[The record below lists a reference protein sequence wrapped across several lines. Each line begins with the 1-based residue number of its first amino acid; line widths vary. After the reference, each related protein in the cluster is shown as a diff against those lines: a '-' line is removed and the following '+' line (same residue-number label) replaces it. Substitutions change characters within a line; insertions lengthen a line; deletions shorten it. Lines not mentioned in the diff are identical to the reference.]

1 MKTTITAIT
10 TLLLVA
16 SMGSYAYAETPAWIK
31 NNAGWWADGTISE
44 NEFLSGIEFLIADG
58 IINVPATTA
67 VSGDNNGASQ
77 GVPAWVKNNAGW
89 WADGTISD
97 SDFLG
102 GIQHLVAVGLIS
114 VASSSSNETATSEV
128 IESDSTPVSDNPELA
143 KLQAELD
150 ACSEIAKAYKR
161 LDCEKAVQKQIDLI
175 SYKTDATAFSVGPI
189 TYYWKG
195 LGSDGN
201 EFEISPTG
209 QPILTLRM
217 LAENNSSDIQS
228 LNCTSPQI
236 CSYDVWDGTKAFK
249 YSGMDFTSGQIV
261 LNPGDSREFNMLF
274 GPNIGYGGTEFE
286 YDASKS
292 YHFRISEGFGSTNV
306 PLSLE

>member
-1 MKTTITAIT
+1 MKTTIAAIT
-10 TLLLVA
+10 TILLVA
-16 SMGSYAYAETPAWIK
+16 SMGSYAYAETPSWIK

-44 NEFLSGIEFLIADG
+44 SEFLSGIEFLIADG
-58 IINVPATTA
+58 IIQVPATA
-67 VSGDNNGASQ
+67 VSANDASSE

-114 VASSSSNETATSEV
+114 VASSSDETMSSVVESTSTSV
-128 IESDSTPVSDNPELA
+128 NPELT
-143 KLQAELD
+143 KLQSELE
-150 ACSEIAKAYKR
+150 ACSEITKAYKR

-175 SYKTDATAFSVGPI
+175 SYKSDASAFEVGPI

-195 LGSDGN
+195 LNSDGN
-201 EFEISPTG
+201 DFEISPTG

-217 LAENNSSDIQS
+217 LAENNSSDVQS

-236 CSYDVWDGTKAFK
+236 CSYDVWDGSKAFK

-292 YHFRISEGFGSTNV
+292 YHFRISEGFGSINI
-306 PLSLE
+306 PLGLE